1 MKQAHVVLTSMLR
14 KMISIV
20 ISKLLALWIY
30 QNEKI
35 LLQKDTNEIGSKTF
49 LWSKLLKTLYQELQK
64 TNPIQFKI
72 ERY

>member
-72 ERY
+72 ER

>member
-20 ISKLLALWIY
+20 ISKLVALWIY

-64 TNPIQFKI
+64 TNLIQFKI
-72 ERY
+72 ER

>member
-1 MKQAHVVLTSMLR
+1 MKPAHVILTSMLR

-20 ISKLLALWIY
+20 SSKLVALWIY

-49 LWSKLLKTLYQELQK
+49 WWSKLFKNAVPGTSKDQS
-64 TNPIQFKI
+64 NPV
-72 ERY
+72 

>member
-1 MKQAHVVLTSMLR
+1 MKPAHVILTSMLR

-20 ISKLLALWIY
+20 SSKLVALWIY

-35 LLQKDTNEIGSKTF
+35 LLQKDTN
-49 LWSKLLKTLYQELQK
+49 KLVQRRFCGQNCLKTLYQELQK

>member
-1 MKQAHVVLTSMLR
+1 MKSAHVILTSMLR

-20 ISKLLALWIY
+20 ISKLVALWIY

-35 LLQKDTNEIGSKTF
+35 LLQKDTNEIGSKMF

-64 TNPIQFKI
+64 ANPIQFKI
-72 ERY
+72 ER

>member
-1 MKQAHVVLTSMLR
+1 MKSAHVILTSMLR

-20 ISKLLALWIY
+20 ISKLVALWIY

-64 TNPIQFKI
+64 TNLIHFKI
-72 ERY
+72 ER

>member
-20 ISKLLALWIY
+20 ISKLVALWIY

-64 TNPIQFKI
+64 TNLIHFKI
-72 ERY
+72 ER

>member
-14 KMISIV
+14 KMISMV
-20 ISKLLALWIY
+20 ISKLVALWIY

-64 TNPIQFKI
+64 TNLIQFKI
-72 ERY
+72 ER

>member
-1 MKQAHVVLTSMLR
+1 MKQAHVILTSMLR

-20 ISKLLALWIY
+20 ISKLVALWIY

-35 LLQKDTNEIGSKTF
+35 ILQKDTNEIGSKTF

-72 ERY
+72 ER

>member
-1 MKQAHVVLTSMLR
+1 MKQAHVILTSVLR

-20 ISKLLALWIY
+20 ISKLVALWIY

-72 ERY
+72 ER

>member
-1 MKQAHVVLTSMLR
+1 MKQAHVILTSMLR

-20 ISKLLALWIY
+20 ISKLVALWIY

-72 ERY
+72 ER